1 MMLILVLLLIHG
13 ACAYTVKQ
21 PTVSLLS
28 PQGLRITYPADSGVT
43 LVAFHYNIGTPLHGV
58 QAGQWNYDVR
68 QSTNGLFVHENTRNL
83 ISPGQTLYY
92 WVHVVR
98 GGLGHNLLEQSWTA
112 TGSSGGDNV
121 VTTTTTQQTTT
132 TTAGTDTGTNTGT
145 DTGTVEGFS
154 GIGTYLGCFVDDA
167 NDRDFPYS
175 TTLTYT
181 NGYSTCSQHCAS
193 LGYRYIG
200 LQYAIECSCG
210 HSYGKHGAAPE
221 SDCYYG
227 CSGGSG
233 GKCGGDYRNTVWDI
247 ASGGTGGTTGDNLQL
262 VFEDNFDTFDT
273 SKWRAEITAGG
284 GGNEEFQ
291 YYMSHPDN
299 LYVQNGNLY
308 LKPTLAAE
316 HYGEEFLTSGYIDF
330 WHGYNY
336 IGCFNDGGDQ
346 DLTGSLLTASDMN
359 PGKCVTHCANE
370 GYEYFGLKGTECRC
384 DNSYGSF
391 GRGHGCHISCPGDS
405 GKECGGNGV
414 TSVYGQ
420 TYGDCTQDFPQGR
433 ACFLQGSSNAPLPPI
448 QSARVT
454 TADSFTF
461 KYGKV
466 EVWAKVPTG
475 DWIWPAIWLLPRD
488 NVYGGW
494 PASGE
499 IDIMESRGNRNLY
512 GSWGGSIGV
521 DDMGS
526 TLHWGPRWPYN
537 GYHLTTNSK
546 HAKFGT
552 YGSDFHKW
560 VMTWTDTY
568 LRVEVDDEEV
578 LLVSPPTGFWDY
590 GNFGL
595 PSNENPWAGG
605 NKMTPFDQEFY
616 LIFNVAVG
624 GTNSYFPD
632 NANNQPYPK
641 PWNNGNSREGAMR
654 DFWNAKNQWYPTWN
668 GDDVAMQI
676 QSVKVWKFV

>member
-1 MMLILVLLLIHG
+1 MRAPV
-13 ACAYTVKQ
+13 AT
-21 PTVSLLS
+21 PTVSTAQPLS
-28 PQGLRITYPADSGVT
+28 LTVT
-43 LVAFHYNIGTPLHGV
+43 TAAP
-58 QAGQWNYDVR
+58 AGQV
-68 QSTNGLFVHENTRNL
+68 
-83 ISPGQTLYY
+83 
-92 WVHVVR
+92 
-98 GGLGHNLLEQSWTA
+98 
-112 TGSSGGDNV
+112 GSV
-121 VTTTTTQQTTT
+121 EET
-132 TTAGTDTGTNTGT
+132 TGTL
-145 DTGTVEGFS
+145 F
-154 GIGTYLGCFVDDA
+154 GISITKC
-167 NDRDFPYS
+167 
-175 TTLTYT
+175 TL
-181 NGYSTCSQHCAS
+181 
-193 LGYRYIG
+193 
-200 LQYAIECSCG
+200 
-210 HSYGKHGAAPE
+210 
-221 SDCYYG
+221 
-227 CSGGSG
+227 
-233 GKCGGDYRNTVWDI
+233 

-273 SKWRAEITAGG
+273 SKWRAEVTAGG

-346 DLTGSLLTASDMN
+346 DLTASLLTAGDMN
-359 PGKCVTHCANE
+359 PGKCVTHCANG

-499 IDIMESRGNRNLY
+499 IDIMESRVFFSCLTQSLWTRGMFCMHDSNSSFTFAHTGNRNLY